1 MMALMT
7 ANPPGVRRRPTS
19 VRVVARVLGV
29 TAMALTLA
37 GCPGHEPDP
46 PPDNTD
52 AALEIRLN
60 RSAKRLGPEAEA
72 QLQSSVGQILST
84 YVVDG
89 FLGDYPRDDF
99 VDVLEVFTSRGAQ
112 KAARDLDLLTAA
124 RVGSADDVVARRLL
138 AWISAAEVDD
148 EAFGLSAHV
157 TFEFDVMEGTERAG
171 GLALSGRLMLTPD
184 GDSWRIFGYKVRLD
198 DAASSNGAGS

>member
-1 MMALMT
+1 M
-7 ANPPGVRRRPTS
+7 
-19 VRVVARVLGV
+19 ARVLGV
-29 TAMALTLA
+29 ILASMSLA
-37 GCPGHEPDP
+37 GCPGDEPVP

-60 RSAKRLGPEAEA
+60 PSAQRLGADARE
-72 QLQSSVGQILST
+72 QLQSSVGEVLST

-99 VDVLEVFTSRGAQ
+99 VDVLEVFTSGEAQ
-112 KAARDLDLLTAA
+112 KAAGDLDLLTAS

-138 AWISAAEVDD
+138 ARISTAAIDD
-148 EAFGLSAHV
+148 DSIGVSAHV
-157 TFEFDVMEGTERAG
+157 TFEFDVMGGNERAG
-171 GLALSGRLMLTPD
+171 GLALRGRLMLTPD

-198 DAASSNGAGS
+198 DAASAGGAGS